1 MCTATFEVV
10 SGSEINLGKPELVP
24 VGTVPEVEELAQ
36 ILGCKVFSLPMKYL
50 GLQLAARLKSK
61 VIWDTILEKVERHS
75 MGCIKIYLFK
85 GGRFTLVKS
94 TF

>member
-1 MCTATFEVV
+1 MCTAMFEVV

-24 VGTVPEVEELAQ
+24 AQ
-36 ILGCKVFSLPMKYL
+36 ILRFKVFSLPMKYL
-50 GLQLAARLKSK
+50 GLQLAARLKAK

-75 MGCIKIYLFK
+75 TGCIMIYHFK

-94 TF
+94 MF